1 MTDMKLRMSD
11 LHMKNGL
18 SFTLVYSNNAQ
29 FILNDLPDLRKE
41 NLQVKDINNVQMIL
55 VCSKCNLEDEL

>member
-1 MTDMKLRMSD
+1 MTDMKLRMRD